1 MPEPNC
7 AAIEAAEKMRFDDT
21 IFALASAPGKAAVA
35 MVRLSGPAAGMA
47 LCRLTGGDLP
57 PPRQA
62 MLCRLADPESGD
74 EIDRVLVLWFPAPA
88 SYTGEDV
95 AEFHVH
101 GGRAVTAALLAA
113 LGAMAELRPAEA
125 GEFSRRA
132 FEHGKLD
139 LTAAEG
145 IADLVDAETEIQ
157 RRQALRQSGGALAEL
172 YEDWRLRLLKTR
184 ALIESTI
191 DFSDQEL
198 PPGILAP
205 VAPEISA
212 IGAEIAAHLHDGGR
226 GERLREGVQ
235 IAILGPVNAG
245 KSSLINRLSGRD
257 AAIVAAEPGTTRDV
271 IEVRMDLSGWPLTI
285 ADTAGLRAAASAV
298 EAEGVRRARARAAEA
313 DLKIVMLDGAR
324 WPSVGKEAEA
334 LIDSDTLTVLNKCD
348 LLSDKTGQAVIGG
361 KPTLKISCKTGEGLD
376 SLLARIEDFLAARYL
391 PSAAPVLT
399 RARHRHALEKCLESL
414 RRYDIDAGAELAAE
428 ELRLAADALG
438 RITGRSDIEQV
449 LDIIFKDFCIG
460 K

>member
-1 MPEPNC
+1 
-7 AAIEAAEKMRFDDT
+7 MRFDDT

-35 MVRLSGPAAGMA
+35 MVRVSGPAAGMA
-47 LCRLTGGDLP
+47 LCRLTDGELP
-57 PPRQA
+57 PPRHA
-62 MLCRLADPESGD
+62 ELCRLADPESGD

-113 LGAMAELRPAEA
+113 LGALDGLRPAEA
-125 GEFSRRA
+125 GEFSRRS

-172 YEDWRLRLLKTR
+172 YEDWRLRLLKAR

-198 PPGILAP
+198 PSGVLEP

-212 IGAEIAAHLHDGGR
+212 IGAEIAVHLQDGGR
-226 GERLREGVQ
+226 GERLREGLQVV
-235 IAILGPVNAG
+235 ILGPVNAG
-245 KSSLINRLSGRD
+245 KSSLINRLVGRD
-257 AAIVAAEPGTTRDV
+257 AAIVAAEAGTTRDV
-271 IEVRMDLSGWPLTI
+271 IEVRIDLFGWPLTI
-285 ADTAGLRAAASAV
+285 ADTAGLRAATTGV
-298 EAEGVRRARARAAEA
+298 EAEGVRRARARAAGA

-324 WPSVGKEAEA
+324 WPSVCEETEA
-334 LIDSDTLTVLNKCD
+334 LIDGDTLAVLNKCD
-348 LLSDKTGQAVIGG
+348 LLSDKAEQAEIGG
-361 KPTLKISCKTGEGLD
+361 IPALKISCKTGEGLD
-376 SLLARIEDFLAARYL
+376 SLLARITDFLEARYL
-391 PSAAPVLT
+391 PSASPVLT

-428 ELRLAADALG
+428 ELRLAADSLG

>member
-1 MPEPNC
+1 
-7 AAIEAAEKMRFDDT
+7 MRFDDT
-21 IFALASAPGKAAVA
+21 IFALASAPGKSAVA
-35 MVRLSGPAAGMA
+35 IVRLSGGAAGEA
-47 LCRLTGGDLP
+47 VCRLTDGALP

-62 MLCRLADPESGD
+62 ELCRLADPQSGA
-74 EIDRVLVLWFPAPA
+74 EIDRALVLWFPGPA

-101 GGRAVTAALLAA
+101 GGRAVIAALLSALAA
-113 LGAMAELRPAEA
+113 IDGLRPAEA

-157 RRQALRQSGGALAEL
+157 RRQALRQSGGALGEL
-172 YEDWRLRLLKTR
+172 YEDWRGRLLKIR

-198 PPGILAP
+198 PGGVLDP
-205 VAPEISA
+205 VVPEINALSAEISA
-212 IGAEIAAHLHDGGR
+212 HLQDGGR

-235 IAILGPVNAG
+235 VAILGPANAG
-245 KSSLINRLSGRD
+245 KSSLLNRLAGRD
-257 AAIVAAEPGTTRDV
+257 AAIVASEEGTTRDV
-271 IEVRMDLSGWPLTI
+271 IEVRMDIAGWPLTV
-285 ADTAGLRAAASAV
+285 ADTAGLRVSTNDV
-298 EAEGVRRARARAAEA
+298 EAEGMRRARARAAEA
-313 DLKIVMLDGAR
+313 DIKIMLLDGAR
-324 WPSVGKEAEA
+324 WPNGGAEIEG
-334 LIDSDTLTVLNKCD
+334 LVDDQTLAVLNKCD
-348 LLSDKTGQAVIGG
+348 LLADQAIEASFGG
-361 KPTLKISCKTGEGLD
+361 KPALKISCKTGEGL
-376 SLLARIEDFLAARYL
+376 SVLLARIEDFLEAHYL
-391 PSAAPVLT
+391 PSDSPVLT
-399 RARHRHALEKCLESL
+399 RSRHRHALEKCLESL
-414 RRYDIDAGAELAAE
+414 RRYDIDAGEELAAE
-428 ELRLAADALG
+428 ELRLAADCLA